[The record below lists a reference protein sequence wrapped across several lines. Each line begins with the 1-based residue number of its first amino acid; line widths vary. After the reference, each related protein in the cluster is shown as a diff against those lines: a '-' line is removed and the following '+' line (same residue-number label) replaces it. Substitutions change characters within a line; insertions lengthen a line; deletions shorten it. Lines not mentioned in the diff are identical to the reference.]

1 MALVGVNQVMVV
13 AAYLDDEV
21 LGSGG
26 RIFRYANAVDQ
37 VQVLIG
43 VEGTNSH
50 QQHRDR
56 IQASKNLFAVA
67 HAAQTAG
74 SILGTAA
81 LDLPG
86 NRLDPSSVSTGSG
99 R

>member
-1 MALVGVNQVMVV
+1 MWGAAPLGEAVRGWAGTIARHADVG
-13 AAYLDDEV
+13 
-21 LGSGG
+21 
-26 RIFRYANAVDQ
+26 DQ

-67 HAAQTAG
+67 HTAQTAG
-74 SILGTAA
+74 SILGVAGV
-81 LDLPG
+81 DLPG
-86 NRLDPSSVSTGSG
+86 NRLYPSIFSTGSG